1 MRALWFAVVLALV
14 LVTALAGCSGGG
26 DTKQERGGSG
36 STASEAAASRGVA
49 GEGAGETTD
58 AEPTVVVD
66 AVEYEWRNSPERG
79 LEVWLRLSNPGK
91 DTGRAKGYAFGI
103 AGSDSDPSL
112 QGVYPWN
119 ATLKDGQ
126 PADFQRG
133 ARLMYWDSTELS
145 FFLPYKERAGCWN
158 TLRLLVYGE
167 DGSVIVSETHELPI
181 TGEPTGRQKIEQ
193 KLIL

>member
-1 MRALWFAVVLALV
+1 MRALWFAVTCAMLLEV
-14 LVTALAGCSGGG
+14 ALAGCSGGG
-26 DTKQERGGSG
+26 DGEQGGGTSG

-49 GEGAGETTD
+49 GEGVGETVP
-58 AEPTVVVD
+58 AEPTIALD

-79 LEVWLRLSNPGK
+79 LEVWLHLSNPGK

-103 AGSDSDPSL
+103 AGSDSDPSV

-119 ATLKDGQ
+119 ATLTDGE
-126 PADFQRG
+126 PADFERG
-133 ARLMYWDSTELS
+133 ARLMYWDRTELS

-167 DGSVIVSETHELPI
+167 DGRVIVNETHELPI
-181 TGEPTGRQKIEQ
+181 TGEPTGKQKIEQ
-193 KLIL
+193 KLVL